1 MDLTSLPTL
10 NALLNSASA
19 VFLLSGYCAV
29 RRKRIQV
36 HKFCM
41 LAALSTSV
49 LFLVSYLIYHYNVGS
64 RSYEGLGTIRLFY
77 FAILLSHTVLAAANL
92 PLVGLTL
99 VRALKGDF
107 GRHRVIARWTLPIWI
122 YVSVTGVVIYI
133 MLYGV

>member
-19 VFLLSGYCAV
+19 IFLLSGYWAV
-29 RRKRIQV
+29 RKKRIQI
-36 HKFCM
+36 HRCCM

-49 LFLVSYLIYHYNVGS
+49 LFLTSYLIYHYNVGS
-64 RSYEGLGTIRLFY
+64 RSYEGVGTIRLFY
-77 FAILLSHTVLAAANL
+77 FTILLSHTVLAMANL

-99 VRALKGDF
+99 LRALKGDF
-107 GRHRVIARWTLPIWI
+107 SRHQAIARWTLPVWI

-133 MLYGV
+133 MLYGI